1 MTDYAGAAPGGP
13 TPTPPPSFSPAPQL
27 GDRIDFGRIIKHTFG
42 AIQHNAASFAILAAV
57 LAGLPALLS
66 ISGVIG
72 FLGQASR
79 FSTRGGAGPDLAA
92 AVGAMAAPG
101 ALFGVGGLIGL
112 ITNAILQGAIIFG
125 AASYFN
131 GRPASLRECFNAGG
145 RSCLPL
151 IGLFIVMGVAV
162 FFGLL
167 FFIVPGVMMALAWV
181 AATPVL
187 VVERTGVFGALGRSA
202 DLTRGR
208 RWPILGLVVLSSFAI
223 GIVQNI
229 VTGIVGGLFSAG
241 ASPLG
246 QLTAQLPVGAVI
258 GVAASV
264 VTSTGVAALY
274 YELRSTREGIGP
286 EALAAVFD

>member
-13 TPTPPPSFSPAPQL
+13 TPTPPPPLSPSPQL
-27 GDRIDFGRIIKHTFG
+27 SDRIDFGRIIKHTFG
-42 AIQHNAASFAILAAV
+42 AIQHNAASFAILAV
-57 LAGLPALLS
+57 ILAGLPALLS
-66 ISGVIG
+66 ITGIVG
-72 FLGQASR
+72 FLGQASK
-79 FSTRGGAGPDLAA
+79 FATRGGPAPDLAA
-92 AVGAMAAPG
+92 FSAMAAPG

-112 ITNAILQGAIIFG
+112 VTNAILQGAIIFG

-162 FFGLL
+162 FFGFL

-187 VVERTGVFGALGRSA
+187 VVERTGVFAALGRSA

-208 RWPILGLVVLSSFAI
+208 RWPILGLVILSSVAI
-223 GIVQNI
+223 GVVQNVI
-229 VTGIVGGLFSAG
+229 TGVVGSLFSVG
-241 ASPLG
+241 VSPMG